1 MGYEMLIEAQFK
13 CLVFVIG
20 CGDNVAGLE

>member
-1 MGYEMLIEAQFK
+1 MLIEAQFK

-20 CGDNVAGLE
+20 FGDYVAGLE